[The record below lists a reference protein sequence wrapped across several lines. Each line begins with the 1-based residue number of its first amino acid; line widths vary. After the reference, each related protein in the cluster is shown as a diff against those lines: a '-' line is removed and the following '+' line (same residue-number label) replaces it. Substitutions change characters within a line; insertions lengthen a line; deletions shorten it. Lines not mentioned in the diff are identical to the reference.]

1 MVTTFFSSKPG
12 DITLP
17 VLSTSSGTLKERR
30 TLVGAVVSFSF
41 FVLSSVVSSATFSS
55 PTFSTGI
62 VSVELFAE
70 FSVFSATDGAGVA
83 VVSAAES
90 VADFGVTAVVSDVTV
105 GESAVVSTVGVSSIV
120 AVVLAASV
128 ATVSVGEIFS
138 G

>member
-1 MVTTFFSSKPG
+1 RLMVTTFFSSKPG

-62 VSVELFAE
+62 VSVALFAE

-90 VADFGVTAVVSDVTV
+90 VADFGVIAVVSYV
-105 GESAVVSTVGVSSIV
+105 TVGVSSIM
-120 AVVLAASV
+120 AVVLPASV